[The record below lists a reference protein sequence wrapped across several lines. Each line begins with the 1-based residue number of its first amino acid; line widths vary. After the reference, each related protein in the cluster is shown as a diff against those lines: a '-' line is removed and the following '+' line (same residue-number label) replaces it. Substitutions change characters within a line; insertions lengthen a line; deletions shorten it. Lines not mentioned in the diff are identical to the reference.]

1 MRERA
6 LWCFLSTTATN
17 PPPLTRPFFLL
28 CAAYD
33 LAKRHYYVSLRSASD
48 AVDVSVIC
56 KAMGGGG
63 HKRAGGFTCERLE
76 DVLVF
81 ADGTPV
87 GGAEGGGAAGKRAKA
102 GE

>member
-1 MRERA
+1 M
-6 LWCFLSTTATN
+6 
-17 PPPLTRPFFLL
+17 
-28 CAAYD
+28 
-33 LAKRHYYVSLRSASD
+33 SLRSASD

-81 ADGTPV
+81 ADGSPV
-87 GGAEGGGAAGKRAKA
+87 GGLVEGAAGKRAKA

>member
-1 MRERA
+1 M
-6 LWCFLSTTATN
+6 F
-17 PPPLTRPFFLL
+17 

-48 AVDVSVIC
+48 AVDVSAIC
-56 KAMGGGG
+56 KALGGGG

-81 ADGTPV
+81 ADGSPV
-87 GGAEGGGAAGKRAKA
+87 GAPAEGAGAKRAKA
-102 GE
+102 E

>member
-1 MRERA
+1 M
-6 LWCFLSTTATN
+6 
-17 PPPLTRPFFLL
+17 
-28 CAAYD
+28 
-33 LAKRHYYVSLRSASD
+33 SLRSASD

-81 ADGTPV
+81 ADGSPV
-87 GGAEGGGAAGKRAKA
+87 GGLAEEGGGAGKRAKA